1 MISTGSDVGTTALA
15 GMPGFRP
22 VLAMTL
28 SAVVVSACAL
38 SGPATASLEPAT
50 VMRLERGGGGG
61 GGGQP
66 VEVFHDRQEGGRLVA
81 APVDSVW
88 RVLAEVYDRMGI
100 PVARSDRG
108 RSEFGHPGYRA
119 RRIEGKRLS
128 RYLNCGRSISGPL
141 ADQYSVTLSVLTR
154 LTAAEG
160 GTMVVTTVDG
170 AAKSRESSSGGA
182 VPCRS
187 QASKLELRLVELIV
201 EVLEGGASP

>member
-1 MISTGSDVGTTALA
+1 MIGTGSDVGTTALA
-15 GMPGFRP
+15 GMSGFRL

-50 VMRLERGGGGG
+50 VMRLERGGGG
-61 GGGQP
+61 QP
-66 VEVFHDRQEGGRLVA
+66 VEVFHHRQEGGRLVA

-141 ADQYSVTLSVLTR
+141 ADQYSVTLSVLTS

-170 AAKSRESSSGGA
+170 AAKSRETSSGGA

-187 QASKLELRLVELIV
+187 QAGKLELRLVELIV
-201 EVLEGGASP
+201 EVLEGGTSP